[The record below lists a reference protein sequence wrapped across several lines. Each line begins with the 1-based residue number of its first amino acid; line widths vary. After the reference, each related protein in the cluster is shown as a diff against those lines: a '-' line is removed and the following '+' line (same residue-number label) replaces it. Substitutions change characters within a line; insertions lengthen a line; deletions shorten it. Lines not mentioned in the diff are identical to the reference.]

1 MECYHAMISVPTVLA
16 EMNHLMTTQGH
27 HPCVIDEVRAE
38 IMPVILAGCGGSLL
52 QSLSLSHQQKA
63 SQFEFLPNR
72 CRPIISMTS
81 WPGKP

>member
-52 QSLSLSHQQKA
+52 QSLSLSLINKKHR
-63 SQFEFLPNR
+63 SLNSF
-72 CRPIISMTS
+72 PIAVARTFR
-81 WPGKP
+81 